1 MRLDN
6 HKRFFPATFY
16 TAVAAVDLVLLAAIW
31 MIAYIDLGPFNQIDA
46 LAIAITKAVVIAM
59 FFMHVKGSSRLLH
72 LAAVAGL
79 IWLLFLIS
87 LTLGDYYTRGW
98 VPLGH

>member
-1 MRLDN
+1 
-6 HKRFFPATFY
+6 
-16 TAVAAVDLVLLAAIW
+16 
-31 MIAYIDLGPFNQIDA
+31 MIAL
-46 LAIAITKAVVIAM
+46 

-87 LTLGDYYTRGW
+87 PTLGDYYTGGLVR
-98 VPLGH
+98 

>member
-1 MRLDN
+1 MEEIVQPKVYLR
-6 HKRFFPATFY
+6 TG
-16 TAVAAVDLVLLAAIW
+16 VALLVLLGATW
-31 MIAYIDLGPFNQIDA
+31 GIAYINLGPFNLIVA
-46 LAIAITKAVVIAM
+46 LGVAITKTIIIAL
-59 FFMHVKGSSRLLH
+59 FFMHIKGSSRLLH

-87 LTLGDYYTRGW
+87 LTLGDYYTRGL